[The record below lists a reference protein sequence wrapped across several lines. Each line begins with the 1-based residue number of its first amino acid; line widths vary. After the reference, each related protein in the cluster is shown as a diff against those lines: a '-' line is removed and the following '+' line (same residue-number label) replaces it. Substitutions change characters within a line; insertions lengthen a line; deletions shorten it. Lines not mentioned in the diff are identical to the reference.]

1 MKLDLTGFRDAKT
14 KHQHHFVCSEEKKYK
29 HRLVCPQSI
38 ALLQQLEITLTEA
51 NAQQLISRPS
61 VPSVPSVPAVP
72 AMPSAASAS
81 SAAPSGLSC
90 CASWRNACSS
100 RT

>member
-1 MKLDLTGFRDAKT
+1 MKLDLTGFREAKT
-14 KHQHHFVCSEEKKYK
+14 EHQHHFMCSEEKKEKYK

-61 VPSVPSVPAVP
+61 VPSVPAVP

>member
-14 KHQHHFVCSEEKKYK
+14 KHQHHFVCSEEKKEKYND
-29 HRLVCPQSI
+29 RLVCPQSI

-51 NAQQLISRPS
+51 NAQQLISR
-61 VPSVPSVPAVP
+61 PSVPSVPAVP

>member
-14 KHQHHFVCSEEKKYK
+14 KHQHHFVCSEEKKEKYN
-29 HRLVCPQSI
+29 HRLICPQSI

-51 NAQQLISRPS
+51 NAQQLISRP
-61 VPSVPSVPAVP
+61 AV
-72 AMPSAASAS
+72 PSAASAS

-90 CASWRNACSS
+90 CASWRSAGSS